1 MLYPI
6 SNEHRTLIDL
16 SGIWQ
21 FQVDWNEEGE
31 SSGWQTCL
39 PTPADIAVPASW
51 NEQFQEERIKNWLGS
66 VWYAKEFYCPAE
78 WHDRTVWLRIGAAN
92 YRAKVWLNGEFLGEH
107 EGGYLP
113 FQFEIGRLVTRGK
126 KNQLVIKVNN
136 TLTPDT
142 VPQGGLK
149 VPQEQ
154 EWLRNYPP
162 TSFDFFPYGGIHR
175 PVVLYA
181 TPKSYL
187 QDIIVKTDIE
197 NDTGRISWTL
207 RTGGEEIGE
216 ASVTLM
222 DDERVL
228 VQETTS
234 RSQGELELKGARLWS
249 PDDPFLYRLEI
260 KLLQKRRV
268 VDRYTLPIGIR
279 TIRVEGDELLLNEQP
294 IYLRGFGMHEDFPV
308 IGKGLNPPLI
318 VKDYSLLRWIG
329 ANSFRTS
336 HYPYSEEMMQLADK
350 YGFLVID
357 EVPAVGINP
366 QQATK
371 RTLEVHKQQMRELV
385 ERDRNHPSVIMWSVG
400 NEPQANTE
408 EADRYFKEVADLAR
422 KLDDTRPITVVSW
435 MIDDDRIF
443 KHFDVVCV
451 NRYHGWYDRH
461 GQLNA
466 AVEHLR
472 SELEKLYRFQRKPII
487 VSEFGAD
494 SVAGLHS
501 DPPEMFTEEYQAEFI
516 RRYLEVFRKLPYI
529 VGEHIWNFADFKTSQ
544 GIHRVFLNR
553 KGVFTRDRQPKL
565 AAHVL
570 KKLWTGSIGR
580 VKGRERRA
588 I

>member
-1 MLYPI
+1 
-6 SNEHRTLIDL
+6 
-16 SGIWQ
+16 
-21 FQVDWNEEGE
+21 
-31 SSGWQTCL
+31 
-39 PTPADIAVPASW
+39 
-51 NEQFQEERIKNWLGS
+51 
-66 VWYAKEFYCPAE
+66 
-78 WHDRTVWLRIGAAN
+78 
-92 YRAKVWLNGEFLGEH
+92 EH

-113 FQFEIGRLVTRGK
+113 FQFEISRLVTRGK

-207 RTGGEEIGE
+207 QTGGEEIGE

-516 RRYLEVFRKLPYI
+516 RRYLEVFRKLSYI

-570 KKLWTGSIGR
+570 KKLWTGAIGR

>member
-1 MLYPI
+1 M
-6 SNEHRTLIDL
+6 
-16 SGIWQ
+16 
-21 FQVDWNEEGE
+21 
-31 SSGWQTCL
+31 
-39 PTPADIAVPASW
+39 
-51 NEQFQEERIKNWLGS
+51 
-66 VWYAKEFYCPAE
+66 
-78 WHDRTVWLRIGAAN
+78 
-92 YRAKVWLNGEFLGEH
+92 
-107 EGGYLP
+107 
-113 FQFEIGRLVTRGK
+113 
-126 KNQLVIKVNN
+126 
-136 TLTPDT
+136 
-142 VPQGGLK
+142 
-149 VPQEQ
+149 
-154 EWLRNYPP
+154 
-162 TSFDFFPYGGIHR
+162 
-175 PVVLYA
+175 
-181 TPKSYL
+181 
-187 QDIIVKTDIE
+187 
-197 NDTGRISWTL
+197 
-207 RTGGEEIGE
+207 
-216 ASVTLM
+216 
-222 DDERVL
+222 
-228 VQETTS
+228 
-234 RSQGELELKGARLWS
+234 
-249 PDDPFLYRLEI
+249 
-260 KLLQKRRV
+260 
-268 VDRYTLPIGIR
+268 
-279 TIRVEGDELLLNEQP
+279 
-294 IYLRGFGMHEDFPV
+294 
-308 IGKGLNPPLI
+308 
-318 VKDYSLLRWIG
+318 
-329 ANSFRTS
+329 
-336 HYPYSEEMMQLADK
+336 
-350 YGFLVID
+350 
-357 EVPAVGINP
+357 GINP

-501 DPPEMFTEEYQAEFI
+501 DPPEMFTEEYQAQFI

-580 VKGRERRA
+580 VKGKERRA